1 MKHPY
6 LAKLVFPLLCA
17 GVSVSSAYAQGVG
30 TVSGRILDEKGEG
43 IPGVT
48 VLVEGTT
55 MGGSTNSDGTF
66 SIQGV
71 PSGPHTLVVSFV
83 GYTTRRQPIT
93 VTAGQNTAVAPQTL
107 AENTTLLNEAVVVGY
122 GVQRRQDV
130 TGSIATVQAKDFV
143 PGQVTNPEQLVQGKI
158 AGVNIT
164 TGGGAPGAASTIRI
178 RGGSS
183 LTASNDPLFVI
194 DGVPVDKGGISGAS
208 NPLTM
213 INPNDIESVTVLKDA
228 SALAIYGNR
237 ASNGVV
243 LITTKRGVQ
252 GEKLTVNFSS
262 QTSVSRPFKTY
273 DVLGADEFRTLI
285 EANGLASQKATLGS
299 SNTNWQDEI
308 FRTATSF
315 DNNIS
320 LTGNLGKVPF
330 RVSYGNLYQDGIVIT
345 NNLKRNTGS
354 VSLSPVILDGHLRID
369 VNAKGTQLE
378 NRFIDNGAIGGA
390 LFYDPTQPV
399 RSSEAQFAPFGGYY
413 QYLTAAGVPLTLA
426 PGNPV
431 AALRNTNNTSD
442 VKRFIGNVQL
452 DYKFHF
458 LPELR
463 ANLNLAT
470 DLSRGTGSTINS
482 VTDFGNYNSK
492 ATNINQNGRYSQ
504 YKQDKDMKLLEFYL
518 AYAKQL
524 GENSKFDVQAGYSYQ
539 DFVTQGPLY
548 LPYRFDRTTL
558 ANENAT
564 QTVTGYYDPFRYK
577 SYFGRANFTVK
588 DRYLL
593 TATLRNDNTS
603 RFLED
608 QRHGYFPALGLG
620 WRIKGEEFLANNT
633 AITELKLRAG
643 YGITG
648 QQEIGGPFDALPRYV
663 TGRSTVQYQF
673 GVDANGNP
681 IFVTG
686 LRPSASNGA
695 LKWETTTTYNLGLDW
710 GLFDN
715 RLSGAVDVYE
725 RESNDL
731 LANVFV
737 PAGGLSN
744 QLNRNIGSLRNRGV
758 EVAIN
763 ASPVRTED
771 FSWDLNFNVA
781 YNKTKITDLGPQQ
794 ENFPGYLVEGIPGG
808 TGTTVQI
815 NSVGFPNNAYYVY
828 QQVYGQDGRPVEG
841 LYVDRNGDG
850 TVNEQDLYRYKQRA
864 PLATF
869 GLSTNFAYKKFSLNA
884 VLRANAGNYVY
895 NAGNGNLA
903 NFANANTSTNFV
915 GNLPVG
921 IRDTG
926 FRTQQVLSDYYVEN
940 GSFIRG
946 ENITLGYN
954 VGKIFRE
961 GSNLRLTAAVQNV
974 FLITKYKGLDPEI
987 FNGVDNNFY
996 PRSRTFT
1003 FGLNASF

>member
-6 LAKLVFPLLCA
+6 LAKLGFPLLCA

-30 TVSGRILDEKGEG
+30 TVSGRILDEKNEG
-43 IPGVT
+43 MPGVT
-48 VLVEGTT
+48 VLIEGTT
-55 MGGSTNSDGTF
+55 LGGSTNSDGTF

-71 PSGPHTLVVSFV
+71 PAGQHTIVTSFV
-83 GYTTRRQPIT
+83 GYTTRRQTIA
-93 VTAGQNTAVAPQTL
+93 VTSGQNTTVAPISL

-164 TGGGAPGAASTIRI
+164 TGGGAPGAATTIRI

-183 LTASNDPLFVI
+183 LNANNDPLFVI

-208 NPLTM
+208 NPLTL

-252 GEKLTVNFSS
+252 GEKLTVNLSS
-262 QTSVSRPFKTY
+262 QTSVSRPFRTY
-273 DVLGADEFRTLI
+273 EVLGADELRTLVQ
-285 EANGLASQKATLGS
+285 ANALPSQAATLGNA
-299 SNTNWQDEI
+299 NTDWQKEI
-308 FRTATSF
+308 FRTAATY
-315 DNNIS
+315 DNTVS
-320 LTGNLGKVPF
+320 LTGNIGKVPF
-330 RVSYGNLYQDGIVIT
+330 RASYGNLYQDGIVIT
-345 NNLKRNTGS
+345 NKLKRNTGS
-354 VSLSPVILDGHLRID
+354 LSLSPVLLDGHLRVD

-390 LFYDPTQPV
+390 IFYDPTQPI
-399 RSSEAQFAPFGGYY
+399 RASEAQYLPYGGYF
-413 QYLTAAGVPLTLA
+413 QYLTPNGVPLTLA

-431 AALRNTNNTSD
+431 AALRNTNNISE

-458 LPELR
+458 LPDLR

-470 DLSRGTGSTINS
+470 DLSRGSGSTTNS
-482 VTDFGNYNSK
+482 VTDFSNFNSA
-492 ATNINQNGRYSQ
+492 ATNVNQNGRYSQ
-504 YKQDKDMKLLEFYL
+504 YKQDKDMRLLEFYL
-518 AYAKQL
+518 AYNKQL
-524 GENSKFDVQAGYSYQ
+524 GENTKFDVQAGYSYQ
-539 DFVTQGPLY
+539 DFETQGPLY

-558 ANENAT
+558 FTAG
-564 QTVTGYYDPFRYK
+564 QTLTVAGYYDPYRLI
-577 SYFGRANFTVK
+577 SYFGRTNLTIK

-603 RFLED
+603 RFASNN
-608 QRHGYFPALGLG
+608 RSGYFPAVGLG
-620 WRIKGEEFLANNT
+620 WRLKGEEFLANNAT
-633 AITELKLRAG
+633 ITELKLRAG

-648 QQEIGGPFDALPRYV
+648 QQEIGGPFDFLPRYV

-673 GVDANGNP
+673 GVDANGAP
-681 IFVTG
+681 LFVTTQ
-686 LRPSASNGA
+686 RPSGYNPD
-695 LKWETTTTYNLGLDW
+695 LKWETTTTYNVGLDW

-715 RLSGAVDVYE
+715 RLSGTVDAYQRV
-725 RESNDL
+725 SNDL

-737 PAGGLSN
+737 PAGGLAN

-758 EVAIN
+758 EVALN
-763 ASPVRTED
+763 AIPVRTDD
-771 FSWDLNFNVA
+771 FTWDLNFNVA
-781 YNKTKITDLGPQQ
+781 YNKTKITDLGTQQ

-808 TGTTVQI
+808 TGGTVQV

-841 LYVDRNGDG
+841 VYVDRNGDG
-850 TVNEQDLYRYKQRA
+850 VVNEQDLYRYKQRA
-864 PLATF
+864 PLYTF
-869 GLSTNFAYKKFSLNA
+869 GLSTNFAYKKFTLNA

-895 NAGNGNLA
+895 NSLAANLGNY
-903 NFANANTSTNFV
+903 ANANTATGFV
-915 GNLPVG
+915 GNLPIG

-926 FRTQQVLSDYYVEN
+926 FRTQQLLSDYYVEN

-996 PRSRTFT
+996 PRARTFT

>member
-6 LAKLVFPLLCA
+6 LAKLALPLLCA
-17 GVSVSSAYAQGVG
+17 GVSVSSAHAQGIG
-30 TVSGRILDEKGEG
+30 TVSGRVLDEKGEG
-43 IPGVT
+43 LPGVT
-48 VLVEGTT
+48 VLIEGSSL
-55 MGGSTNSDGTF
+55 GGSTNSDGSF
-66 SIQGV
+66 SIQNV
-71 PSGPHTLVVSFV
+71 PSGPHTLIMSFV
-83 GYTTRRQPIT
+83 GFTTQRQIIN
-93 VTAGQNTAVAPQTL
+93 VTTGQNTTVPTL
-107 AENTTLLNEAVVVGY
+107 TLSENTTLLNEAVVVGY

-143 PGQVTNPEQLVQGKI
+143 PGQVTNPEQLVQSKI

-164 TGGGAPGAASTIRI
+164 TGGGAPGAATTIRI

-183 LTASNDPLFVI
+183 LTANNDPLFVI

-208 NPLTM
+208 NPLSL

-237 ASNGVV
+237 ASNGVILV
-243 LITTKRGVQ
+243 TTKRGLQ

-262 QTSVSRPFKTY
+262 QTSIATPFKTY
-273 DVLGADEFRTLI
+273 DVLGADEFRSLI
-285 EANGLASQKATLGS
+285 EANGIPSQVATLGAA
-299 SNTNWQDEI
+299 NTDWQDEI
-308 FRTATSF
+308 FRTAASY
-315 DNNIS
+315 DNNVS
-320 LTGNLGKVPF
+320 LRGSLGKVPF
-330 RVSYGNLYQDGIVIT
+330 RISYGNLYQDGIVIT

-354 VSLSPVILDGHLRID
+354 LSLTPVLLDGHLRVD
-369 VNAKGTQLE
+369 VNAKGTRLE
-378 NRFIDNGAIGGA
+378 NRFIDNGSIGGA

-399 RSSEAQFAPFGGYY
+399 RSSEAQFAPFGGYS
-413 QYLTAAGVPLTLA
+413 QYLTPAGIPLTLA

-431 AALRNTNNTSD
+431 AALRNTNNVSD
-442 VKRFIGNVQL
+442 VDRFIGNVQL

-458 LPELR
+458 LPDLR

-470 DLSRGTGSTINS
+470 DISRGKGSTTNS
-482 VTDFGNYNSK
+482 VTDFSNFNAG
-492 ATNINQNGRYSQ
+492 AANINQNGRFARYE
-504 YKQDKDMKLLEFYL
+504 QDKDMRLLDFYL
-518 AYAKQL
+518 AYNKQL
-524 GENSKFDVQAGYSYQ
+524 GESTRFDVQAGYSYQ
-539 DFVTQGPLY
+539 DFETQGPLF
-548 LPYRFDRTTL
+548 LPLRFDRTTL
-558 ANENAT
+558 FNT
-564 QTVTGYYDPFRYK
+564 DQVQTVTGYYDPFRLI
-577 SYFGRANFTVK
+577 SYFGRANVTVK

-603 RFLED
+603 RFASGN
-608 QRHGYFPALGLG
+608 RSGYFPALGLG
-620 WRIKGEEFLANNT
+620 WRLKEESFLADNA

-648 QQEIGGPFDALPRYV
+648 QQEIGGPFDYFPRYV
-663 TGRSTVQYQF
+663 TGRSTVRYQF
-673 GVDANGNP
+673 GVDANGAP
-681 IFVTG
+681 VYVTTQ
-686 LRPSASNGA
+686 RPSGYNPE
-695 LKWETTTTYNLGLDW
+695 LKWETTSTLNVGLDW
-710 GLFDN
+710 GVADN
-715 RLSGAVDVYE
+715 RLTGTIDVYQ
-725 RESNDL
+725 RESTDL

-758 EVAIN
+758 EFALNVV
-763 ASPVRTED
+763 PVRTQD
-771 FSWDLNFNVA
+771 FTWDLNFNGA
-781 YNKTKITDLGPQQ
+781 YNKTEITDFGPQQ
-794 ENFPGYLVEGIPGG
+794 EDFPGYLVEGIPGG

-815 NSVGFPNNAYYVY
+815 NSVGFPNNAFYVY
-828 QQVYGQDGRPVEG
+828 QQVYDENNRPLEG
-841 LYVDRNGDG
+841 VYVDRNGDG
-850 TVNEQDLYRYKQRA
+850 VVNEQDLYRYKQRA

-869 GLSTNFAYKKFSLNA
+869 GLTTNFAYKRLTLNA
-884 VLRANAGNYVY
+884 VVRANTGNYVY
-895 NAGNGNLA
+895 NSLAGNSA
-903 NFANANTSTNFV
+903 NFANANTSTGFV

-954 VGKIFRE
+954 VGKIFSE

-974 FLITKYKGLDPEI
+974 FLITKYSGLDPEI

-1003 FGLNASF
+1003 FGINASF

>member
-6 LAKLVFPLLCA
+6 LAKLALPLLCA
-17 GVSVSSAYAQGVG
+17 GVSVSSAYAQGIG
-30 TVSGRILDEKGEG
+30 TVSGRVLDEKGEG
-43 IPGVT
+43 MPGVT
-48 VLVEGTT
+48 VLIEGTSL
-55 MGGSTNSDGTF
+55 GGSTNSDGTF
-66 SIQGV
+66 SIQNV
-71 PSGPHTLVVSFV
+71 PSGSHTLVMSFV
-83 GYTTRRQPIT
+83 GYTTKRLPIN
-93 VTAGQNTAVAPQTL
+93 VTAGQNTAVAGL
-107 AENTTLLNEAVVVGY
+107 SMSENTTLLNEAVVVGY

-164 TGGGAPGAASTIRI
+164 TGGGAPGAATTIRI

-183 LTASNDPLFVI
+183 LNANNDPLFVV

-208 NPLTM
+208 NPLSL

-252 GEKLTVNFSS
+252 GEKFTVNFSS
-262 QTSVSRPFKTY
+262 QTSVSRPFRTY
-273 DVLGADEFRTLI
+273 EVLGADEFRSLI
-285 EANGLASQKATLGS
+285 QANGSASQVATLGTA
-299 SNTNWQDEI
+299 NTDWQDEI
-308 FRTATSF
+308 FRTATTL

-320 LTGNLGKVPF
+320 LSGNLGKVPF
-330 RVSYGNLYQDGIVIT
+330 RVSYGNLYQEGIVIT
-345 NNLKRNTGS
+345 NKLKRNTGAI
-354 VSLSPVILDGHLRID
+354 SLSPVVLDGHLRID

-399 RSSEAQFAPFGGYY
+399 RSAESQFTPFGGYY
-413 QYLTAAGVPLTLA
+413 QYLTPTGVPLTLA

-431 AALRNTNNTSD
+431 AALRNTNNISD
-442 VKRFIGNVQL
+442 VQRFIGNVQL

-470 DLSRGTGSTINS
+470 DLSRGSGSSTSS
-482 VTDFGNYNSK
+482 VTDFGNFNST
-492 ATNINQNGRYSQ
+492 ATNVNQNGRYSQ
-504 YKQDKDMKLLEFYL
+504 YKQDKDMRLLEFYL
-518 AYAKQL
+518 AYNKQL
-524 GENSKFDVQAGYSYQ
+524 GENTKFDVQAGYSYQ
-539 DFVTQGPLY
+539 DFETQGPLY

-558 ANENAT
+558 FTLGQT
-564 QTVTGYYDPFRYK
+564 QTVTGYYDPFRLI

-603 RFLED
+603 RFGED
-608 QRHGYFPALGLG
+608 NRSGYFPAIGLG
-620 WRIKGEEFLANNT
+620 WRLKGEEFLANNT
-633 AITELKLRAG
+633 TITELKLRAG
-643 YGITG
+643 YGTTG
-648 QQEIGGPFDALPRYV
+648 QQEIGGPFDYLPRYV

-681 IFVTG
+681 IFVTA
-686 LRPSASNGA
+686 LRPSGYNND
-695 LKWETTTTYNLGLDW
+695 LKWETTTTYNVGLDW
-710 GLFDN
+710 GIFDN
-715 RLSGAVDVYE
+715 RLSGTVDVYQ

-737 PAGGLSN
+737 PAGGLAN

-758 EVAIN
+758 EVALN
-763 ASPVRTED
+763 ASPVRSDD
-771 FSWDLNFNVA
+771 FTWDLNFNVA

-828 QQVYGQDGRPVEG
+828 QQVYGENGRPLEG
-841 LYVDRNGDG
+841 IYVDRNGDG

-884 VLRANAGNYVY
+884 VLRANTGNYVY
-895 NAGNGNLA
+895 NSLAGNLA
-903 NFANANTSTNFV
+903 NFANANTSTGFV

-1003 FGLNASF
+1003 FGVNASF

>member
-6 LAKLVFPLLCA
+6 LAKLGFPLLCA

-30 TVSGRILDEKGEG
+30 TVSGRILDEKNEG
-43 IPGVT
+43 MPGVT
-48 VLVEGTT
+48 VLIEGTT
-55 MGGSTNSDGTF
+55 LGGSTNSDGTF

-71 PSGPHTLVVSFV
+71 PAGQHTIVTSFV
-83 GYTTRRQPIT
+83 GYTTRRQTIA
-93 VTAGQNTAVAPQTL
+93 VTSGQNTTVAPIAL

-183 LTASNDPLFVI
+183 LNANNDPLFVI

-208 NPLTM
+208 NPLTL

-252 GEKLTVNFSS
+252 GEKLTVNLSS
-262 QTSVSRPFKTY
+262 QTSVSSPFKTY
-273 DVLGADEFRTLI
+273 DVLGAEELRSLVQ
-285 EANGLASQKATLGS
+285 ANGLPSQAATLGS
-299 SNTNWQDEI
+299 ASTDWQKEI
-308 FRTATSF
+308 FRTAATF
-315 DNNIS
+315 DNTVS
-320 LTGNLGKVPF
+320 LTGNIGKVPF
-330 RVSYGNLYQDGIVIT
+330 RASYGNLQQDGIVIT
-345 NNLKRNTGS
+345 NKLKRNTGS
-354 VSLSPVILDGHLRID
+354 LSLSPVVLDGHLRID

-390 LFYDPTQPV
+390 IFYDPTQTV
-399 RSSEAQFAPFGGYY
+399 RASEAQYTPYGGYF
-413 QYLTAAGVPLTLA
+413 QYLTPAGVPLTLA

-431 AALRNTNNTSD
+431 AALRNTNNISE

-458 LPELR
+458 LPDLR

-470 DLSRGTGSTINS
+470 DLSRGTGSTTNS
-482 VTDFGNYNSK
+482 VTDFSNFNSA
-492 ATNINQNGRYSQ
+492 ATDVNQNGRYSQ
-504 YKQDKDMKLLEFYL
+504 YKQDKDMRLLEFYL
-518 AYAKQL
+518 AYNKQL
-524 GENSKFDVQAGYSYQ
+524 GENTKFDVQAGYSYQ
-539 DFVTQGPLY
+539 NFETQGPLY

-558 ANENAT
+558 FTAG
-564 QTVTGYYDPFRYK
+564 QTLTVAGYYDPFRLI
-577 SYFGRANFTVK
+577 SYFGRTNLTIK

-603 RFLED
+603 RFASGN
-608 QRHGYFPALGLG
+608 RSGYFPAIGLG
-620 WRIKGEEFLANNT
+620 WRLKGEEFLANNAT
-633 AITELKLRAG
+633 ITELKLRAG

-648 QQEIGGPFDALPRYV
+648 QQEIGGPFDFLPRYV

-673 GVDANGNP
+673 GTDANGAP
-681 IFVTG
+681 LFVTTQ
-686 LRPSASNGA
+686 RPSGYNPD
-695 LKWETTTTYNLGLDW
+695 LKWETTTTYNVGLDW

-715 RLSGAVDVYE
+715 RLSGAVDVYQ
-725 RESNDL
+725 RVSNDL

-758 EVAIN
+758 EVALN
-763 ASPVRTED
+763 AVAVRSTD
-771 FSWDLNFNVA
+771 FTWDLNFNVA

-794 ENFPGYLVEGIPGG
+794 EGFVGYQVEGIPGG
-808 TGTTVQI
+808 TGGTVQI
-815 NSVGFPNNAYYVY
+815 NSVGYANNAYYVY

-841 LYVDRNGDG
+841 VYVDRNGDG
-850 TVNEQDLYRYKQRA
+850 VVNEQDLYRYKQRA

-869 GLSTNFAYKKFSLNA
+869 GLSTNFAYKKFTLNA

-895 NAGNGNLA
+895 NSLAANLA
-903 NFANANTSTNFV
+903 NYANANTATGFV

-926 FRTQQVLSDYYVEN
+926 FRTQQLLSDYYIEN

-946 ENITLGYN
+946 ENVTLGYN

-961 GSNLRLTAAVQNV
+961 SSNLRLTAAVQNV

-996 PRSRTFT
+996 PRARTFT

>member
-6 LAKLVFPLLCA
+6 LAKLLFLLLFVCA
-17 GVSVSSAYAQGVG
+17 GFTGAFAQTGS
-30 TVSGRILDEKGEG
+30 VSGRVVDEKNEG
-43 IPGVT
+43 LPGVT
-48 VLVEGTT
+48 VLIEGTSL
-55 MGGSTNSDGTF
+55 GNSTNSDGTY
-66 SIQGV
+66 SIQSV
-71 PSGPHTLVVSFV
+71 PAGSNTLVVSFV
-83 GYTTRRQPIT
+83 GYTTNRIPVT
-93 VTAGQNTAVAPQTL
+93 VAAGQNTAVGNVTL
-107 AENTTLLNEAVVVGY
+107 NENTTLLNEAVVVGY
-122 GVQRRQDV
+122 GTQRRQDV

-143 PGQVTNPEQLVQGKI
+143 PGQVTNPEQLVQGKV
-158 AGVNIT
+158 AGVSIT
-164 TGGGAPGAASTIRI
+164 TGGGAPGSTNTIRI

-183 LTASNDPLFVI
+183 LNANNDPLFVI
-194 DGVPVDKGGISGAS
+194 DGVPVDKGTISGAS
-208 NPLTM
+208 NPLTL
-213 INPNDIESVTVLKDA
+213 INPNDIESITVLKDA

-285 EANGLASQKATLGS
+285 QANGSASQIATLGS
-299 SNTNWQDEI
+299 ANTNWQDEI
-308 FRTATSF
+308 FRTAATY

-354 VSLSPVILDGHLRID
+354 LSLSPVILDGHLRID
-369 VNAKGTQLE
+369 VNAKGTKLK

-399 RSSEAQFAPFGGYY
+399 RSSEAQYAPYGGYY
-413 QYLTAAGVPLTLA
+413 QYLTANGVPLTLA

-431 AALRNTNNTSD
+431 AALQNTNNISD
-442 VKRFIGNVQL
+442 VDRLIGNVQL

-470 DLSRGTGSTINS
+470 DISRGSGSTTNS
-482 VTDFGNYNSK
+482 VTDFGNFNSG
-492 ATNINQNGRYSQ
+492 ATNVNQNGRFSQ
-504 YKQDKDMKLLEFYL
+504 YKQDKDMRLLEFYL
-518 AYAKQL
+518 AYNKQL
-524 GENSKFDVQAGYSYQ
+524 GENTKFDVQAGYSHQ
-539 DFVTQGPLY
+539 DFETQGPLF
-548 LPYRFDRTTL
+548 LPYRFDRTTKFNPTDTL
-558 ANENAT
+558 
-564 QTVTGYYDPFRYK
+564 TVAGYYDPYRLI
-577 SYFGRANFTVK
+577 SYFGRANLSIK

-603 RFLED
+603 RFGEGN
-608 QRHGYFPALGLG
+608 RSGYFPALGLG
-620 WRIKGEEFLANNT
+620 WRLKGEEFFANN
-633 AITELKLRAG
+633 ASITELKLRAG

-648 QQEIGGPFDALPRYV
+648 QQEIGGPFDYLPRYV
-663 TGRSTVQYQF
+663 TSRSTVQYQF
-673 GVDANGNP
+673 GVDANGAP

-686 LRPSASNGA
+686 RRPAGYNPD

-710 GLFDN
+710 GIMDN
-715 RLSGAVDVYE
+715 RLSGSFDVYQ
-725 RESNDL
+725 RESNEL

-758 EVAIN
+758 EVALN
-763 ASPVRTED
+763 AVPVQTED
-771 FSWDLNFNVA
+771 FTWDMNFNVA
-781 YNKTKITDLGPQQ
+781 YNKTEITDLGTQQ
-794 ENFPGYLVEGIPGG
+794 ENFPGYLTEGIPGG

-815 NSVGFPNNAYYVY
+815 NSVGYANNAYYVY
-828 QQVYGQDGRPVEG
+828 QQAYGEDGRPLEG
-841 LYVDRNGDG
+841 VYVDRSGDG
-850 TVNEQDLYRYKQRA
+850 NVNEQDLYRYKQRA

-869 GLSTNFAYKKFSLNA
+869 GFTTNFTYKRLSLNA
-884 VLRANAGNYVY
+884 VLRANTGNYVY
-895 NAGNGNLA
+895 NSLAGNLA
-903 NFANANTSTNFV
+903 NYANANTSTGFV

-921 IRDTG
+921 IRETG
-926 FRTQQVLSDYYVEN
+926 FRSQQVLSDYYVEN
-940 GSFIRG
+940 GSFLRG
-946 ENITLGYN
+946 ENVTLGYN
-954 VGKIFRE
+954 FGKIFSE
-961 GSNLRLTAAVQNV
+961 GSNLRLTAAVQNL
-974 FLITKYKGLDPEI
+974 FLITKYTGLDPEI

-996 PRSRTFT
+996 PRARTFT